1 MNEIQ
6 VACTVSMAF
15 FKVAVRK
22 PMITIPLPSGAGNG
36 VPVP

>member
-6 VACTVSMAF
+6 VACTVSMVF
-15 FKVAVRK
+15 FKVAARK
-22 PMITIPLPSGAGNG
+22 PMITMPLPSGAGNG